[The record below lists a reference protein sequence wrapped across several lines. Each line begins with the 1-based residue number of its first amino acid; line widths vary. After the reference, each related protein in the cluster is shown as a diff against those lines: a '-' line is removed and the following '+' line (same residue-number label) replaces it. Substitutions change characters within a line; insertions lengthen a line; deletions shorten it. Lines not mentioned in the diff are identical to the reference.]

1 MDLSTL
7 DVILKVVLVFGLI
20 VFVHELGHFTVAKL
34 VGVGVERF
42 SLGFGPKVLG
52 RTIGETEYVLSAI
65 PLGGY
70 VKMIGE
76 ETGEEVAPEDEGRSF
91 NHQSLLGRF
100 LIVAAGPCANFI
112 TAFGLFSLAF
122 VSFGVPVPI
131 EEAQIG
137 TVVPD
142 SPAHKAGIQNGDTI
156 VSISGVAVQTW
167 EDMAERIRNSKG
179 EELLLVVQRKGKEQP
194 VEISVAPE
202 LREDS
207 PGDGTG
213 RYAIGIIPATRSE
226 DVSAGRAVVMGA
238 EQTWALSVMIVQT
251 VGKLIQGDVS
261 TKELGGPILI
271 AQVAGEQARRGVDH
285 LMHFTA
291 LINVNLAIFNLLP
304 IPILDGGHLLFLCIE
319 LLLGRP
325 PSLRS
330 REMAFRVGFLVI
342 VSLVVLVFYNDIARL
357 VR

>member
-1 MDLSTL
+1 MDFSTL

-42 SLGFGPKVLG
+42 SLGFGPKVFG
-52 RTIGETEYVLSAI
+52 RTIGETEYMLSAI

-76 ETGEEVAPEDEGRSF
+76 ETGEEVTPEDEPRSF
-91 NHQSLLGRF
+91 HHQSLLGRF
-100 LIVAAGPCANFI
+100 LIVAAGPGANFV
-112 TAFGLFSLAF
+112 TAFVLFSLAF
-122 VSFGVPVPI
+122 VSFGIPVPI
-131 EEAQIG
+131 EEAQVG
-137 TVVPD
+137 AVVPD
-142 SPAHKAGIQNGDTI
+142 SPADKADLQSGDTI
-156 VSISGVAVQTW
+156 LSIAGVSVQTW

-179 EELLLVVQRKGKEQP
+179 EDLLLIVRRKGTAQP
-194 VEISVAPE
+194 LEITVAPE
-202 LREDS
+202 LREDN
-207 PGDGTG
+207 PEGETG

-226 DVSAGRAVVMGA
+226 DVSMGRAVAMGA

-304 IPILDGGHLLFLCIE
+304 IPILDGGHLLFLLVE

>member
-1 MDLSTL
+1 MSSDTL
-7 DVILKVVLVFGLI
+7 AWPSWLESGF
-20 VFVHELGHFTVAKL
+20 
-34 VGVGVERF
+34 ERF
-42 SLGFGPKVLG
+42 SLGFGPKLFG
-52 RTIGETEYVLSAI
+52 RTIGETEYMLSAV

-76 ETGEEVAPEDEGRSF
+76 ETGEEVAPEDEARSF
-91 NHQSLLGRF
+91 NKQSLLGRF
-100 LIVAAGPCANFI
+100 LIVAAGPSANFL
-112 TAFGLFSLAF
+112 TAFVLFSVAF

-137 TVVPD
+137 AVVPD
-142 SPAHKAGIQNGDTI
+142 SPAQQAGIQDGDTI
-156 VSISGVAVQTW
+156 VSISGAAVQTW
-167 EDMAERIRNSKG
+167 EDMAERIRSSQG
-179 EELLLVVQRKGKEQP
+179 QELLLVVQREGSQQP
-194 VEISVAPE
+194 VEITVTPE
-202 LREDS
+202 LREDT
-207 PGDGTG
+207 PDNATG
-213 RYAIGIIPATRSE
+213 RYAIGIIPASRLE

-271 AQVAGEQARRGVDH
+271 AQVAGQQARRGISY

-291 LINVNLAIFNLLP
+291 LINVNLAVFNLLP
-304 IPILDGGHLLFLCIE
+304 IPILDGGHLLFLFIE